1 MNFELMHFSHGSPLL
16 SFPYFYRVMRR
27 HQSKLPHIGIIHQP
41 TLSVGRYIYCP
52 DEVDKRGGGSKLLPL
67 PLGFRCKPI
76 RLAAIVS
83 FCSELF
89 LVNRYPDV
97 CVEPPLDLAND
108 AVLQ

>member
-52 DEVDKRGGGSKLLPL
+52 DEVDKRGVGPSY
-67 PLGFRCKPI
+67 FRF
-76 RLAAIVS
+76 R
-83 FCSELF
+83 
-89 LVNRYPDV
+89 
-97 CVEPPLDLAND
+97 
-108 AVLQ
+108 